1 MKDTKLKYIDIFIL
15 SETKLDET
23 SLISQFSMDGF
34 SKTWR
39 FDRNKHEEGVM
50 VCIRDKVPSKVL
62 EKHSC
67 LNNIKCLF
75 IERNFRKRKWLLCV
89 TYHSPSQN
97 DEYYFNYLDR
107 GLDTYRNYENV
118 LLVGDFNTEI
128 TEHYIESFLYEHE
141 LSKLVKE
148 KISFK
153 NMQNPSR
160 MDLLLTNNS
169 YAF

>member
-1 MKDTKLKYIDIFIL
+1 MEITFACQSNSRSINNASLNSLSEISELRLRSVNRALTGNLNFNSNRNKFDQLEDTELKYIDIFIL

-75 IERNFRKRKWLLCV
+75 IERNFRKRK
-89 TYHSPSQN
+89 
-97 DEYYFNYLDR
+97 
-107 GLDTYRNYENV
+107 
-118 LLVGDFNTEI
+118 
-128 TEHYIESFLYEHE
+128 
-141 LSKLVKE
+141 
-148 KISFK
+148 
-153 NMQNPSR
+153 
-160 MDLLLTNNS
+160 
-169 YAF
+169 